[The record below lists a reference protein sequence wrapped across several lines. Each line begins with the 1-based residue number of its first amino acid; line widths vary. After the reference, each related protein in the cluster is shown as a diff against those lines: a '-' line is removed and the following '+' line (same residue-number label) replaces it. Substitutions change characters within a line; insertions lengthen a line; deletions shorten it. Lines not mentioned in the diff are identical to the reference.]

1 MSIQSGKQ
9 VCSSPVTRIRGVVP
23 RVRPGQV
30 AEPAGVEPESVM
42 PSPPP
47 LSLAASCPIDAR
59 QAFSRILNLR
69 SVAVVFCFCLLFV
82 AARMLPV
89 LYYEPLD
96 EWSLALARSMRQN
109 LISGLL
115 LLPTIALVDAAVVRF
130 GLSRRHAFALAF
142 TAIVLAASIA
152 MVARFA
158 VYGTPL
164 TEINWPYF
172 ASVTG
177 LWTVFG
183 GVGYS
188 IFFMLREDEQQRA
201 MLLNADCRSQQL
213 NAQMLQARL
222 SALQAQIEP
231 HFLFNTLANV
241 KRLYETTPDRGRAM
255 LSNLIAYLRA
265 VLPTMRETGST
276 LGRELELARSFLTIL
291 QMRMGE
297 RLSFSIDAP
306 RELLSLPM
314 PPMILATLVEN
325 AIKHGLSPLPEGG
338 RIDVSARRDRQSLIV
353 AVRDSGAGITA
364 SSGSGVGLSNTRS
377 RLAALYGAGATLSLS
392 AAEPHGVVAT
402 VHLPIATATHPDVAE
417 AYA

>member
-1 MSIQSGKQ
+1 
-9 VCSSPVTRIRGVVP
+9 
-23 RVRPGQV
+23 
-30 AEPAGVEPESVM
+30 M

-47 LSLAASCPIDAR
+47 LSLAAPCPISAR
-59 QAFSRILNLR
+59 RAFSRILNLR
-69 SVAVVFCFCLLFV
+69 SVAVVFYFCLLFV
-82 AARMLPV
+82 AARTLPA

-96 EWSLALARSMRQN
+96 EWTFAVARFMRQN

-115 LLPTIALVDAAVVRF
+115 LLPAIALVDAAVVRF
-130 GLSRRHAFALAF
+130 GLSRRRAFALAF
-142 TAIVLAASIA
+142 TSIVLASSIA
-152 MVARFA
+152 MVVRFA

-164 TEINWPYF
+164 AEVNWPYF
-172 ASVTG
+172 ASVTS

-201 MLLNADCRSQQL
+201 MLLDADCRSQQL

-255 LSNLIAYLRA
+255 LTNLIAYLRA
-265 VLPTMRETGST
+265 VFPAMRETGST

-338 RIDVSARRDRQSLIV
+338 RIDVSARRDHESLV
-353 AVRDSGAGITA
+353 LTVRDSGAGITA
-364 SSGSGVGLSNTRS
+364 NSGSGVGLSNTRS
-377 RLAALYGAGATLSLS
+377 RLAGLYGGAASLSLS
-392 AAEPHGVVAT
+392 AAEPRGVVAT
-402 VHLPIATATHPDVAE
+402 VRLPIAAAMHREEVE